1 MEIDEIRR
9 LIELMEEKGLAEL
22 ELKNRAGEVRLVR
35 GGAAAV
41 PATVQP
47 PPASPPVSPP
57 AETSSAAQEQD
68 GFDPGLTIAS
78 PMVGTFYG
86 APNPDSPPF
95 VAVGG
100 LVETGAVVCII
111 EAMKMMNEIE
121 AEIRGRVRRVLVEN
135 GQPVEYGQALFLL
148 EPV

>member
-57 AETSSAAQEQD
+57 AETSSAAQEQ
-68 GFDPGLTIAS
+68 
-78 PMVGTFYG
+78 
-86 APNPDSPPF
+86 
-95 VAVGG
+95 
-100 LVETGAVVCII
+100 
-111 EAMKMMNEIE
+111 
-121 AEIRGRVRRVLVEN
+121 GR
-135 GQPVEYGQALFLL
+135 F
-148 EPV
+148 